1 MTVVLKASGIFP
13 RFSLFFFF
21 KSKSTVQK
29 EENVANHC
37 SSHSEHQKAKA
48 NEMINKS
55 KTVHSTQEM
64 QSSDGWRKEKLQL
77 AEKRGKGVPKS
88 SCIWIHH

>member
-1 MTVVLKASGIFP
+1 MFKASGIFP

-29 EENVANHC
+29 EEYVANHC
-37 SSHSEHQKAKA
+37 NSHSEHQKAKA
-48 NEMINKS
+48 NEMTNKS

-64 QSSDGWRKEKLQL
+64 QRVLMDGGRRNYTCREEKE
-77 AEKRGKGVPKS
+77 GS
-88 SCIWIHH
+88 T